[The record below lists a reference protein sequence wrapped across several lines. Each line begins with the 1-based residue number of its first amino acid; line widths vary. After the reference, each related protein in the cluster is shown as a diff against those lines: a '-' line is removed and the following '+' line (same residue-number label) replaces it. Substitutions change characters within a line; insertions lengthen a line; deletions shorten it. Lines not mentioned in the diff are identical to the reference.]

1 MFALLSLTLRE
12 CWHVVLGA
20 QWMLLT
26 QHEIR
31 RKTKRDDLGNFERG
45 RMIQFKAAAEQIRQ
59 RGPKKLTVQQL
70 LALFG
75 QQRRGPHVAEQ
86 IDFMMRFY

>member
-1 MFALLSLTLRE
+1 
-12 CWHVVLGA
+12 
-20 QWMLLT
+20 
-26 QHEIR
+26 
-31 RKTKRDDLGNFERG
+31 
-45 RMIQFKAAAEQIRQ
+45 MIQFKAAAEQIRQ

-86 IDFMMRFY
+86 IDFMMRFC